1 MKKLSIAGIL
11 LLFVLPSMNC
21 KKQDTIAPREGL
33 VNFTIGDV
41 KLVSAAGSQLAKVG
55 DAVKEGMKIVTKGDK
70 SQADVF
76 FGENAIKILGNT
88 TVEVKALVANLTQN
102 TEKTELFVNNGVVFS
117 SVKKISKNDDYVVK
131 SPTTTAG
138 VRGTEFL
145 VEEQAGKANISC
157 IDGKVECVNNTKT
170 DDPAV
175 IIEKNEEVVI
185 QPGQNMVKQQ
195 IDSDRMRMLNIIR
208 NIQEMRDD
216 IRQQYMKQREEMRK
230 YYEEQ
235 KQKFKDDVQ
244 KQRDE
249 DRARVD
255 NQRAQD
261 KANVDA
267 ARGSAEQAAK
277 DTVTETQSQMSAAK
291 DGARKEQ
298 ATGGVQDQINQ
309 MKQMN
314 KDQVAPQ

>member
-41 KLVSAAGSQLAKVG
+41 KLVSPAGSQLAKVG

-102 TEKTELFVNNGVVFS
+102 TEKTELFVNNGGVFS
-117 SVKKISKNDDYVVK
+117 SVKKLAKNDDYVVK

-145 VEEQAGKANISC
+145 VEEQGGKANISC

>member
-1 MKKLSIAGIL
+1 
-11 LLFVLPSMNC
+11 MNC

-41 KLVSAAGSQLAKVG
+41 TIVSAGGQQAAKVG
-55 DAVKEGMKIVTKGDK
+55 DAIKEGMKIVTKGDK

-88 TVEVKALVANLTQN
+88 SVDVKKLIANFTQN
-102 TEKTELFVNNGVVFS
+102 TEQTEIFVNNGGVFS
-117 SVKKISKNDDYVVK
+117 KVKKLSKNDDYVVK

-145 VEEQAGKANISC
+145 VEEQGGKANISC
-157 IDGKVECVNNTKT
+157 IEGKVECANNTKT

-175 IIEKNEEVVI
+175 IIQQNEEVVI

-195 IDSDRMRMLNIIR
+195 IDSDRLRMLNIVR
-208 NIQEMRDD
+208 NIQEMRED
-216 IRQQYMKQREEMRK
+216 IRDKYLKQREDMRK
-230 YYEEQ
+230 QYEEQ
-235 KQKFKDDVQ
+235 KQKFREDVQ

-249 DRARVD
+249 DRARVED
-255 NQRAQD
+255 QKSRD

-267 ARGSAEQAAK
+267 VKGTAQQAAK

-291 DGARKEQ
+291 DGARKES
-298 ATGGVQDQINQ
+298 ATSGLQDQIKQ
-309 MKQMN
+309 MKQVN
-314 KDQVAPQ
+314 KDQVSPQ

>member
-1 MKKLSIAGIL
+1 
-11 LLFVLPSMNC
+11 MNC
-21 KKQDTIAPREGL
+21 KKQDTLAPREGL

-41 KLVSAAGSQLAKVG
+41 KIVSSGGTQDAKVG
-55 DAVKEGMKIVTKGDK
+55 DAIKEGMKLVTKGDK

-76 FGENAIKILGNT
+76 FGENAIKVLGNT
-88 TVEVKALVANLTQN
+88 TVEVKKLIANLTQN
-102 TEKTELFVNNGVVFS
+102 SEKTELFVNNGGMFS
-117 SVKKISKNDDYVVK
+117 SVKKLAKNDDYVVK

-145 VEEQAGKANISC
+145 VEEQGGKANVSC
-157 IDGKVECVNNTKT
+157 IEGKVECANNTRA

-175 IIEKNEEVVI
+175 TIQKNEEVTI

-195 IDSDRMRMLNIIR
+195 IGDDRMRMLNIIR
-208 NIQEMRDD
+208 NIQEMRED
-216 IRQQYMKQREEMRK
+216 IRQQYLKQKEEMRK

-235 KQKFKDDVQ
+235 KQKYREDVQ

-249 DRARVD
+249 DRARVED
-255 NQRAQD
+255 QRSRD

-267 ARGSAEQAAK
+267 VKGTAQQAAK

-291 DGARKEQ
+291 DGARKDQ
-298 ATGGVQDQINQ
+298 ATGGLQDQINQ
-309 MKQMN
+309 MRKVN
-314 KDQVAPQ
+314 KEQVAPQ